1 MNNLTEVS
9 KQRLSTCD
17 HKLQLLVEEINRQM
31 HINVSIGHRDQVKQ
45 DEAFYEGKSQLK
57 YPKSKHNMSPSLAV
71 DIYPIAN
78 NQIAWEKFD
87 ELGVLIK
94 ETAKRLNIPITWGG
108 DWKMRDKPHIEL
120 K

>member
-1 MNNLTEVS
+1 MKELTKLS
-9 KQRLSTCD
+9 KQRLITCIEP
-17 HKLQLLVEEINRQM
+17 LQLLVEEINKQM
-31 HINVSIGHRDQVKQ
+31 HINVSVGHREQSEQ
-45 DEAFYEGKSQLK
+45 DKAFKEGKSQLK
-57 YPKSKHNMSPSLAV
+57 YPQSKHNKIPSLAV